1 MPPRRAVLL
10 VLALAGLACSSCG
23 VLFHHQGVV
32 RDEVLG
38 ESVVR
43 YVEREVV
50 VDGPDLSVQDVRLE
64 GRALSLAVAVGRTCA
79 VSTSTTY
86 AVRERM
92 KTAWLDGDGEPSS
105 PGELGIAELF
115 GGLATAVVIGVCA
128 SSAVCKSADSP
139 AVAPPAVA
147 PETGW
152 VVGGIIG
159 GTISLLGL
167 IDIGASMWGGETSE
181 RTVERVDA
189 TLGPRR
195 ACGLAPL
202 ADHDAVLRLG
212 ARRVPVRTDARGVAR
227 LDLGTLGAESHS
239 AGTPVVLTLEAVLH
253 GASLAARVDLDALDP
268 AALSAALGGPPV
280 SRTAGS
286 ATWAGSL
293 RDQVVAA
300 MPLEFLGA
308 DTPAQGQAAA
318 LLEVYAAHLSQAG
331 LRLIP
336 GAEVHEALERERAA
350 SYRPC
355 VDDACQLELGRQ
367 LAAGVVLRTTV
378 VRIDD
383 RCTVSAI
390 PFDLRT
396 NTALVGVT
404 RPVACDA
411 IELQDG
417 LVALADALGR

>member
-1 MPPRRAVLL
+1 MPPRRAVL
-10 VLALAGLACSSCG
+10 VFLALAGLACSSCG
-23 VLFHHQGVV
+23 VLLHHQGVV

-50 VDGPDLSVQDVRLE
+50 VDGPDLHVQDVRLE
-64 GRALSLAVAVGRTCA
+64 GRALRLAVAVGRTCA

-92 KTAWLDGDGEPSS
+92 KTAWLDGAGEPSS
-105 PGELGIAELF
+105 PGEVGIAELF

-128 SSAVCKSADSP
+128 SSDVCRSADGP
-139 AVAPPAVA
+139 AAAPPAVA

-195 ACGLAPL
+195 PCGLAPL

-212 ARRVPVRTDARGVAR
+212 ARRVPVRTDARGRAR
-227 LDLGTLGAESHS
+227 VELGALGAEPHN
-239 AGTPVVLTLEAVLH
+239 AATPVVLTLEATLH
-253 GASLAARVDLDALDP
+253 GQSLAARVGLDAIDP
-268 AALSAALGGPPV
+268 AALSAALWGPPA
-280 SRTAGS
+280 SPAAAPPTP
-286 ATWAGSL
+286 GSL
-293 RDQVVAA
+293 RDHVVAA

-308 DTPAQGQAAA
+308 DTPAQAQAAA

-404 RPVACDA
+404 RPAACDA
-411 IELQDG
+411 SELRDG
-417 LVALADALGR
+417 LVALAAALGR